1 MPEEKLQDLTAK
13 SNKYAESSSDCEK
26 TATKAEREAEDI
38 KKAEFMESKIGEEF
52 EGIVSSV
59 TSFGMFVEL
68 ENTVEGLIRFENM
81 GGEYFIY
88 DETQKKLVGENSKK
102 VYRIGDK
109 VHIRVIEANK
119 ELRKVAFELVDKIE
133 KNEENNENNEEN
145 EIENKIEN

>member
-1 MPEEKLQDLTAK
+1 
-13 SNKYAESSSDCEK
+13 
-26 TATKAEREAEDI
+26 
-38 KKAEFMESKIGEEF
+38 
-52 EGIVSSV
+52 
-59 TSFGMFVEL
+59 MFVEL